1 MHAHARRDTPQLE
14 VSPRI
19 ACSVVV
25 TSRRER
31 SGQEK
36 SVDIH
41 SRVPDQPF
49 YKTKREDLVPFQE
62 LYLGSFKELEAMQ
75 R

>member
-1 MHAHARRDTPQLE
+1 MHMLGGDTPQLE

-25 TSRRER
+25 TSRSEG

-41 SRVPDQPF
+41 SRIPDQPF
-49 YKTKREDLVPFQE
+49 YNKTKRADLVPFQE
-62 LYLGSFKELEAMQ
+62 LY
-75 R
+75 

>member
-1 MHAHARRDTPQLE
+1 MHMLGGDTHQLE

-19 ACSVVV
+19 VCNVAV
-25 TSRRER
+25 TSRREG

-36 SVDIH
+36 SIDIH

-49 YKTKREDLVPFQE
+49 YKTKRADLVLLQE
-62 LYLGSFKELEAMQ
+62 LYLGSFKKLEAM
-75 R
+75 